1 MLAIHRHLLM
11 QLVVRDV
18 AGRYKGSVGGLAWTV
33 IQPVLMLAVY
43 LFVFGLVFNPRRGP
57 AAPADDLTAFGL
69 SLFCGM
75 LVHGLFSE
83 CLIRAPGSIVSQPAY
98 VKKIVFPLQLL
109 PLVVLGSAL
118 FHFGVGLVVL
128 LVGAL
133 VFGHPPGWSVLLL
146 PLVVA
151 PLVALCAGVAWLF
164 ASLGV
169 FLRDIGQLTGLAATV
184 MMFLSPVFYPL
195 EALPAQYRWMAYANP
210 LTVPIEAVR
219 DVLLRDRAPAFD
231 TLAMHALVSVAVCWL
246 GHAWFTRTRRGFAD
260 VL

>member
-11 QLVVRDV
+11 QLIVRDV
-18 AGRYKGSVGGLAWTV
+18 AGRYKGSFGGLAWAV

-43 LFVFGLVFNPRRGP
+43 LFVFGMVFNPRRG
-57 AAPADDLTAFGL
+57 ASTPADNLTAFGL

-83 CLIRAPGSIVSQPAY
+83 CLIRSPSAIVSQPAY
-98 VKKIVFPLQLL
+98 VKKIIFPLQLL

-118 FHFGVGLVVL
+118 FHFGVGLAVL

-133 VFGHPPGWSVLLL
+133 VFGHPPGWTALWLPVVVL
-146 PLVVA
+146 PLV
-151 PLVALCAGVAWLF
+151 LLCAGVTWLF

-195 EALPAQYRWMAYANP
+195 EALPAQYRWLAYANP

-219 DVLLRDRAPAFD
+219 DVLLRDKPPAFD
-231 TLAMHALVSVAVCWL
+231 TLAIHALASLAVCWL
-246 GHAWFTRTRRGFAD
+246 GHAWFNRTRRGFAD

>member
-18 AGRYKGSVGGLAWTV
+18 AGRYKGSIGGLAWTV

-43 LFVFGLVFNPRRGP
+43 LFVFGLVFNPRRG
-57 AAPADDLTAFGL
+57 ASAPAGDLTAFGL

-83 CLIRAPGSIVSQPAY
+83 CLIRAPGVIVSQPAY

-118 FHFGVGLVVL
+118 FHFGVGLAVL
-128 LVGAL
+128 LTGAL
-133 VFGHPPGWSVLLL
+133 IFGHPPGWTILWLPVVVV
-146 PLVVA
+146 PLV
-151 PLVALCAGVAWLF
+151 LLCAGVAWLF

-169 FLRDIGQLTGLAATV
+169 FLRDIGQLTGLLATV
-184 MMFLSPVFYPL
+184 LMFLSPVFYPVQ
-195 EALPAQYRWMAYANP
+195 ALPADWRWLALVSP
-210 LTVPIEAVR
+210 LTVPIEG
-219 DVLLRDRAPAFD
+219 LRDLLLHQRMPNPAA
-231 TLAMHALVSVAVCWL
+231 LAAYWAVALAVCWL
-246 GHAWFTRTRRGFAD
+246 GWAWFARTRKGFAD

>member
-1 MLAIHRHLLM
+1 MFSVTFNHSKKPRHFMLAIHRHLLM

-18 AGRYKGSVGGLAWTV
+18 AGRYKGSIGGLAWTV

-43 LFVFGLVFNPRRGP
+43 LFVFGLVFNPRRG
-57 AAPADDLTAFGL
+57 ASAPAGDLTAFGL

-83 CLIRAPGSIVSQPAY
+83 CLIRAPGVIVSQPAY

-118 FHFGVGLVVL
+118 FHFAVGLAVL
-128 LVGAL
+128 LTGAL
-133 VFGHPPGWSVLLL
+133 IFGHPPGWTILWLLGG
-146 PLVVA
+146 PA
-151 PLVALCAGVAWLF
+151 GALRAGVAWLF

-219 DVLLRDRAPAFD
+219 DVLLRDGRLRRTGAA
-231 TLAMHALVSVAVCWL
+231 CW
-246 GHAWFTRTRRGFAD
+246 
-260 VL
+260 

>member
-1 MLAIHRHLLM
+1 
-11 QLVVRDV
+11 
-18 AGRYKGSVGGLAWTV
+18 
-33 IQPVLMLAVY
+33 
-43 LFVFGLVFNPRRGP
+43 
-57 AAPADDLTAFGL
+57 
-69 SLFCGM
+69 
-75 LVHGLFSE
+75 
-83 CLIRAPGSIVSQPAY
+83 
-98 VKKIVFPLQLL
+98 
-109 PLVVLGSAL
+109 
-118 FHFGVGLVVL
+118 
-128 LVGAL
+128 
-133 VFGHPPGWSVLLL
+133 
-146 PLVVA
+146 
-151 PLVALCAGVAWLF
+151 VAWLF

-231 TLAMHALVSVAVCWL
+231 ARWRCTRWFRSLVCWL